1 MYFELDKTFDAKSSN
16 LAPVCFLRVFV
27 WDKAEPANFFAV
39 VLKPLQNKAF
49 FIKSKFCSPLVKLVV
64 AQVVVLL
71 RQRHHEGR
79 VGLNLAQD
87 DVLDGGAGTLVGLQ
101 VGQLA
106 DRHKPA
112 CVGLKS
118 ICWCRAAEM

>member
-1 MYFELDKTFDAKSSN
+1 MLSCIRGSAK
-16 LAPVCFLRVFV
+16 
-27 WDKAEPANFFAV
+27 FFAV

-71 RQRHHEGR
+71 RQCHREGR
-79 VGLNLAQD
+79 VRLNLAQD
-87 DVLDGGAGTLVGLQ
+87 DVLDGGAGAFVGLQ

-106 DRHKPA
+106 DRHKPTT